1 MSTIPPSDDSLSEAE
16 ACLRRIQI
24 PPGPSE
30 ETVGRTLA
38 ALQAKKRSK
47 GNLLSRRNLMT
58 TSIKIAAAVLVTAG
72 GLIYFA
78 VAPPVKATTAFAEM
92 AQKLSKA
99 HTLSYRTSM
108 EGPDMKEP
116 FKGQCFFK
124 EPNLT
129 RTEMDNESVVIMDGG
144 QGKQLILDP
153 ATKSALL
160 LEGKADA
167 PRAADGGA
175 GLIEHLRKL
184 SEGDAKPVGEKNIGD
199 VRARGYLVNKLGTE
213 MTIWVDPATRMP
225 LRMESVS
232 RFQGKEFRSVA
243 SDFQID
249 VALDDA
255 LFKVAPPAGYAL
267 RKEES
272 KIIGMDEK
280 TFLNPEQA
288 VADLL
293 RIFAEKTGGTF
304 PKRLDDPEEFRK
316 MMPQQAQKTAI
327 PDSETFRTIQA
338 LTRFMMATQA
348 LREKFGYTPDG
359 VKLGDADKIL
369 FWYRPDGGTSYRAIF
384 GDLHAADV
392 RADKLPANPKP

>member
-1 MSTIPPSDDSLSEAE
+1 MSTIPPSDDSLNQAE

-24 PPGPSE
+24 PPGPAE

-38 ALQAKKRSK
+38 ALHAKSSSE
-47 GNLLSRRNLMT
+47 GNLLSRRNLMK
-58 TSIKIAAAVLVTAG
+58 TSIKIAAAALVAAG

-78 VAPPVKATTAFAEM
+78 VAPPVKATAAFAEM

-99 HTLSYRTSM
+99 HTLSYRTST

-116 FKGQCFFK
+116 FKGRCFFK

-129 RTEMDNESVVIMDGG
+129 RTEMDNESVVIMDGS

-153 ATKSALL
+153 TAKSALL

-175 GLIEHLRKL
+175 GLIEHLRQMT
-184 SEGDAKPVGEKNIGD
+184 EGDAKPVGEKNIGE

-213 MTIWVDPATRMP
+213 MTIWVDPGTRMP
-225 LRMESVS
+225 LRMELVG

-243 SDFQID
+243 CDFQVD

-255 LFKVAPPAGYAL
+255 LFKLEPPAGYAL

-304 PKRLDDPEEFRK
+304 PKRLDEPEEFRK
-316 MMPQQAQKTAI
+316 MMPQQVQKTAI
-327 PDSETFRTIQA
+327 PDSETLRMIQA
-338 LTRFMMATQA
+338 LTRFMIATQS
-348 LREKFGYTPDG
+348 LKEKFGYTPDG

-369 FWYRPDGGTSYRAIF
+369 FWYRPDGGKSYRAIF

-392 RADKLPANPKP
+392 RVDKLPANPKP